1 MSTAPGDRDTS
12 MNPRTAEIK
21 LFVELDDDRLP
32 TRIEWE
38 ATEAKDKGPTP
49 VHSVML
55 SLWDG
60 KHKTV
65 AAIDL
70 WTKDTTIADI
80 NLHFYQTFHKM
91 ADTYLRATKNEEIAR
106 LIHEFGDG
114 FGERLGLR

>member
-1 MSTAPGDRDTS
+1 MSS
-12 MNPRTAEIK
+12 RTAEIK
-21 LFVELDDDRLP
+21 LFVELDNDRLP

-38 ATEAKDKGPTP
+38 ASEAKDKGRTP
-49 VHSVML
+49 CRSVML

-60 KHKTV
+60 ESETV

-91 ADTYLRATKNEEIAR
+91 ADTYLRATKNADMAR

-114 FGERLGLR
+114 FGESLGLQ

>member
-1 MSTAPGDRDTS
+1 

-21 LFVELDDDRLP
+21 LIVDLDEDHLP

-38 ATEAKDKGPTP
+38 ASEAKDKGPTQCQ
-49 VHSVML
+49 SVML

-60 KHKTV
+60 ENKTV

-91 ADTYLRATKNEEIAR
+91 ADTYLRATRNAEIAG
-106 LIHEFGDG
+106 LIREFADS

>member
-1 MSTAPGDRDTS
+1 MST
-12 MNPRTAEIK
+12 RTAEIK

-49 VHSVML
+49 CHAVML

-60 KHKTV
+60 DSKTV

-70 WTKDTTIADI
+70 WTRDTTIADI

-91 ADTYLRATKNEEIAR
+91 ADTYLRATKNEDMSR
-106 LIHEFGDG
+106 LIHEFGNE
-114 FGERLGLR
+114 FGASLGLG

>member
-1 MSTAPGDRDTS
+1 MSPT
-12 MNPRTAEIK
+12 TAEIN

-38 ATEAKDKGPTP
+38 ATEAKDKGRTQC
-49 VHSVML
+49 HSVML

-60 KHKTV
+60 ENKTV

-80 NLHFYQTFHKM
+80 NLHFYQAFHKM
-91 ADTYLRATKNEEIAR
+91 ADTYLRATKNADMAD
-106 LIHEFGDG
+106 LIHQFGNEFGASV
-114 FGERLGLR
+114 GLE